1 MSSTKFYS
9 KKSIALGIATK
20 MTRQTGVEHM
30 VYELEEGFFVAP
42 ATKAE
47 ERKPRKK
54 RVKTPV
60 LVIAQMVH
68 HSPQYL
74 DLMIDG
80 RKVYVS
86 KNVPTSLEIDE
97 EARMVK
103 MMVPQ
108 FYAEKKQLPF
118 EVAA

>member
-1 MSSTKFYS
+1 MSSTKFYN
-9 KKSIALGIATK
+9 KKSVAQGIATK

-30 VYELEEGFFVAP
+30 VFELEEGFFVAEVAP
-42 ATKAE
+42 LQK
-47 ERKPRKK
+47 KPRRK
-54 RVKTPV
+54 RIKTPV
-60 LVIAQMVH
+60 QVVAQMLR
-68 HSPQYL
+68 HSSQYI
-74 DLMIDG
+74 DLMVDG
-80 RKVYVS
+80 RVVFVS